1 MKNLFD
7 IKDNVTVITGGT
19 GVLGRTIAKYLAL
32 NGAKVII
39 LGRKEDVGQ
48 AIVDDIKNDGGQC
61 EFMKTDVMD
70 EACVQKNCDDIIANF
85 VRIDTLLNAAGGNM
99 PGATIG
105 PDKTFFDLDASQF
118 SKVLE
123 LNLTGTVI
131 PTQIFLKPM
140 VKQGKGS
147 IINFSSMAAFRPMT
161 RVCGY
166 AAAKAGISNFT
177 QYMATECAKKF
188 GEGIRVNA
196 IAPGFFITEQNRSLL
211 TNPDGT
217 YTQRGQDVI
226 RQTPFGR
233 MGEPEEL
240 CGTIHYLMSDA
251 SKFVTGTVAVVD
263 GDKISVRDY
272 EEAKERNVGGRNNLT
287 SDQTYEISNS
297 TLEQMIKDNIMG
309 KEYEAAG
316 FGVTTDELMD
326 QLTGEKPHQWA
337 IQNFG
342 DGNGN
347 VDKQRVNDYI
357 QNLSTMPAEYYNQW
371 VEIEKYLKKDRLE
384 QKFNMDIRSRFMG
397 EIFRE

>member
-39 LGRKEDVGQ
+39 LGRKEDVGK
-48 AIVDDIKNDGGQC
+48 AIIEDIKNEGGQC

-70 EACVQKNCDDIIANF
+70 EACVQQNCDDIIAKYGR
-85 VRIDTLLNAAGGNM
+85 VDTLLNAAGGNM

-105 PDKTFFDLDASQF
+105 PDKTFFDLDAAQF

-140 VKQGKGS
+140 AEQGKGA

-196 IAPGFFITEQNRSLL
+196 IAPGFFITEQNRTLL
-211 TNPDGT
+211 TNSDGT

-233 MGEPEEL
+233 MGDPEEL

-263 GDKISVRDY
+263 GGF
-272 EEAKERNVGGRNNLT
+272 NVFA
-287 SDQTYEISNS
+287 
-297 TLEQMIKDNIMG
+297 M
-309 KEYEAAG
+309 
-316 FGVTTDELMD
+316 
-326 QLTGEKPHQWA
+326 
-337 IQNFG
+337 
-342 DGNGN
+342 
-347 VDKQRVNDYI
+347 
-357 QNLSTMPAEYYNQW
+357 
-371 VEIEKYLKKDRLE
+371 
-384 QKFNMDIRSRFMG
+384 
-397 EIFRE
+397 